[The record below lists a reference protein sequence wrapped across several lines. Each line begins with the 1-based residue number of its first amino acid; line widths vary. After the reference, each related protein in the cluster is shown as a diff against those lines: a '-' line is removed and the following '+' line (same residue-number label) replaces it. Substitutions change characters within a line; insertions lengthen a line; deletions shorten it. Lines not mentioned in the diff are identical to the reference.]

1 MIELKQT
8 RTAKVR
14 VFLSPPV
21 AALGVY
27 PRVTGLA
34 QGDQIISR
42 MCAAFGQRD
51 LVVYFLGRRKSAF
64 MLTQLAH
71 RMRLHIAVAD
81 SFPCAS
87 VPTAYSRVAVVLLV
101 ALGFQLGVFFT
112 EPSVC
117 KSWTAGVR
125 TR

>member
-34 QGDQIISR
+34 QGDEIVSR
-42 MCAAFGQRD
+42 VCAAFGQRD
-51 LVVYFLGRRKSAF
+51 LVVNFLGRYKPAF
-64 MLTQLAH
+64 MLT
-71 RMRLHIAVAD
+71 
-81 SFPCAS
+81 
-87 VPTAYSRVAVVLLV
+87 
-101 ALGFQLGVFFT
+101 
-112 EPSVC
+112 
-117 KSWTAGVR
+117 
-125 TR
+125 